1 MDNMTFEQAEQLL
14 TTAQKDRIARC
25 LWEELKLPQGLNE
38 VEKAFAFGLY
48 TFVQYEDRGALRQY
62 FAPEEGQP
70 APEHAAHA
78 PEEPPVL
85 PQPEA
90 PQQPAPAAPMPEPAP
105 APRPAMPKPESRP
118 DACAKNPDLLENKHT
133 EPVGIN
139 YTEAVPET
147 HAPAQ
152 PPKAAPEQGAKK
164 GGRPMYPYIKNIPH
178 EQPQDL
184 AALVSVQPG
193 QIVSR
198 TLAQNPA
205 VSLTLFA
212 FDEGEEISTHS
223 SEGDAMVQVLEG
235 EGLFTVDGTEHTVS
249 AGQVLVMP
257 AGKPHAVYAPRS
269 FKMLLTVVFPRK
281 E

>member
-14 TTAQKDRIARC
+14 TPIQKDRIARC
-25 LWEELKLPQGLNE
+25 LWEELHLPQGLNE

-48 TFVQYEDRGALRQY
+48 TFVQYEDKGALRQY
-62 FAPEEGQP
+62 FLSEEGK
-70 APEHAAHA
+70 AEPE
-78 PEEPPVL
+78 
-85 PQPEA
+85 
-90 PQQPAPAAPMPEPAP
+90 QPAPAPAPQPRPEPAP
-105 APRPAMPKPESRP
+105 QPEPAPKPQPEPEHAPAPELPRTRP
-118 DACAKNPDLLENKHT
+118 DACAENLVLLENKHT

-139 YTEAVPET
+139 YTEAVPKT
-147 HAPAQ
+147 TAPAAE
-152 PPKAAPEQGAKK
+152 PPKAAPAVGAAK
-164 GGRPMYPYIKNIPH
+164 GGRPMYPYIKNILH
-178 EQPQDL
+178 EQTQDL

-235 EGLFTVDGTEHTVS
+235 EGLFTVDGVEHTVA

-269 FKMLLTVVFPRK
+269 FKMLLTVVFPRRD
-281 E
+281 

>member
-25 LWEELKLPQGLNE
+25 LWEDLKLPQGLNE

-48 TFVQYEDRGALRQY
+48 TFVQYEDRDALRQY
-62 FAPEEGQP
+62 FALEEGQP
-70 APEHAAHA
+70 APEHTAHA
-78 PEEPPVL
+78 AAEQPV
-85 PQPEA
+85 P
-90 PQQPAPAAPMPEPAP
+90 PQQTAPEIT
-105 APRPAMPKPESRP
+105 MPKPKTRP
-118 DACAKNPDLLENKHT
+118 DACAEKVDLLEIKHT
-133 EPVGIN
+133 RPEQIR
-139 YTEAVPET
+139 YTQAVPEKND
-147 HAPAQ
+147 APAQ
-152 PPKAAPEQGAKK
+152 PTKAALEQGVKR

-178 EQPQDL
+178 EQTQDL

-235 EGLFTVDGTEHTVS
+235 EGLFTVDGTEHTVR

-257 AGKPHAVYAPRS
+257 AGKPHAVYAPRN

-281 E
+281 D

>member
-14 TTAQKDRIARC
+14 TAAQKDRIARC

-48 TFVQYEDRGALRQY
+48 TFVQYEDKGALRSY
-62 FAPEEGQP
+62 FMSEAGPAEPE
-70 APEHAAHA
+70 
-78 PEEPPVL
+78 
-85 PQPEA
+85 
-90 PQQPAPAAPMPEPAP
+90 QPAPAPALQPKPEPKPEPAP
-105 APRPAMPKPESRP
+105 KPQPEPVPVPAPELPRTRP
-118 DACAKNPDLLENKHT
+118 DACVENPGLLENKHT
-133 EPVGIN
+133 EPVGIS
-139 YTEAVPET
+139 YTEAVPKRT
-147 HAPAQ
+147 APAAQ
-152 PPKAAPEQGAKK
+152 PPKAEPAAGAAK

-178 EQPQDL
+178 EQTQDL

-212 FDEGEEISTHS
+212 FDAGEEISTHS

-281 E
+281 D

>member
-14 TTAQKDRIARC
+14 TPAQKDRIARC
-25 LWEELKLPQGLNE
+25 LWEELHLPQGLNE

-48 TFVQYEDRGALRQY
+48 TFVQYEDKGALRQY
-62 FAPEEGQP
+62 FLSEEGK
-70 APEHAAHA
+70 AEPE
-78 PEEPPVL
+78 
-85 PQPEA
+85 
-90 PQQPAPAAPMPEPAP
+90 QPAPAPKPQSEPEHAP
-105 APRPAMPKPESRP
+105 APELPRTRP
-118 DACAKNPDLLENKHT
+118 DACAENPVLLENKHT

-139 YTEAVPET
+139 YTEAVPKT
-147 HAPAQ
+147 TAPAAE
-152 PPKAAPEQGAKK
+152 PPKAAPAVGAAK

-178 EQPQDL
+178 EQTQDL

-198 TLAQNPA
+198 TLAQNQA

-235 EGLFTVDGTEHTVS
+235 EGLFTVDGVEHTVA

-281 E
+281 D

>member
-14 TTAQKDRIARC
+14 TPAQKDRIARC
-25 LWEELKLPQGLNE
+25 LWEDLKLPQGLNE

-48 TFVQYEDRGALRQY
+48 TFVQYEDKGALRSY
-62 FAPEEGQP
+62 F
-70 APEHAAHA
+70 
-78 PEEPPVL
+78 VS
-85 PQPEA
+85 EA
-90 PQQPAPAAPMPEPAP
+90 SPAAPTPMPQPKPEPVAE
-105 APRPAMPKPESRP
+105 PRIAMPKLETRP
-118 DACAKNPDLLENKHT
+118 DACVENFDLLENKHT
-133 EPVGIN
+133 EPVEIR
-139 YTEAVPET
+139 YTQAVPEPKPT
-147 HAPAQ
+147 PAAPQ
-152 PPKAAPEQGAKK
+152 KAAPVPGGKK

-178 EQPQDL
+178 EQTQDL

-235 EGLFTVDGTEHTVS
+235 EGLFTVDGVEHTVA

-281 E
+281 D

>member
-14 TTAQKDRIARC
+14 TPAQKDRIARC
-25 LWEELKLPQGLNE
+25 LWEELHLPQGLNE

-48 TFVQYEDRGALRQY
+48 TFVQYEDKGALRQY
-62 FAPEEGQP
+62 FLSEEGK
-70 APEHAAHA
+70 AEPE
-78 PEEPPVL
+78 
-85 PQPEA
+85 
-90 PQQPAPAAPMPEPAP
+90 QPAPAPKPQSEPEHAP
-105 APRPAMPKPESRP
+105 APGLPRTRP
-118 DACAKNPDLLENKHT
+118 DACAENPVLLENKHT

-139 YTEAVPET
+139 YTEAVPKT
-147 HAPAQ
+147 TAPAAE
-152 PPKAAPEQGAKK
+152 PPKAAPAVGAAK

-178 EQPQDL
+178 EQTQDL

-198 TLAQNPA
+198 TLAQNQA

-235 EGLFTVDGTEHTVS
+235 EGLFTVDGVEHTVA

-281 E
+281 D

>member
-14 TTAQKDRIARC
+14 TAAQKDRIARC

-48 TFVQYEDRGALRQY
+48 TFVQYEDKGALRSY
-62 FAPEEGQP
+62 FMSEAGPAEPE
-70 APEHAAHA
+70 
-78 PEEPPVL
+78 
-85 PQPEA
+85 
-90 PQQPAPAAPMPEPAP
+90 QPAPAPTPQPKPEPKPEPAP
-105 APRPAMPKPESRP
+105 KPQPEPVPAPELPRTRP
-118 DACAKNPDLLENKHT
+118 DACVENPGLLENKHT
-133 EPVGIN
+133 ESVGIS
-139 YTEAVPET
+139 YTHAVPET
-147 HAPAQ
+147 PAPAAA
-152 PPKAAPEQGAKK
+152 PPKAELAAVANK

-178 EQPQDL
+178 EQTQDL

-212 FDEGEEISTHS
+212 FDAGEEISTHS

-281 E
+281 D

>member
-14 TTAQKDRIARC
+14 TPAQKDRIARC
-25 LWEELKLPQGLNE
+25 LWEELHLPQGLNE

-48 TFVQYEDRGALRQY
+48 TFVQYEDKGALRQY
-62 FAPEEGQP
+62 FLSEEGK
-70 APEHAAHA
+70 AEPE
-78 PEEPPVL
+78 
-85 PQPEA
+85 
-90 PQQPAPAAPMPEPAP
+90 QPAPAPKPQSEPEHAP
-105 APRPAMPKPESRP
+105 APELPRTRP
-118 DACAKNPDLLENKHT
+118 DACAENPVLLENKHT

-139 YTEAVPET
+139 YTEAVPKT
-147 HAPAQ
+147 TAPAAEL
-152 PPKAAPEQGAKK
+152 PKAAPAVGAAK

-178 EQPQDL
+178 EQTQDL

-235 EGLFTVDGTEHTVS
+235 EGLFTVDGVEHTVA

-281 E
+281 D

>member
-14 TTAQKDRIARC
+14 TPAQKDRIARC
-25 LWEELKLPQGLNE
+25 LWEELHLPQGLNE

-48 TFVQYEDRGALRQY
+48 TFVQYEDKGALRQY
-62 FAPEEGQP
+62 FLSEEGK
-70 APEHAAHA
+70 AEPE
-78 PEEPPVL
+78 
-85 PQPEA
+85 
-90 PQQPAPAAPMPEPAP
+90 QPAPAPAPQPEPAP
-105 APRPAMPKPESRP
+105 KPEPEHAPDRELPRTRP
-118 DACAKNPDLLENKHT
+118 DACAENPVLLENKHT

-139 YTEAVPET
+139 YTEAVPKT
-147 HAPAQ
+147 TAPAA
-152 PPKAAPEQGAKK
+152 PPKAALAAGAAK

-178 EQPQDL
+178 EQTQDL

-212 FDEGEEISTHS
+212 FDAGEEISTHS

-269 FKMLLTVVFPRK
+269 FKMLLTVVLPRK
-281 E
+281 D

>member
-14 TTAQKDRIARC
+14 TPAQKDRIARC
-25 LWEELKLPQGLNE
+25 LWEDLKLPQGLNE

-48 TFVQYEDRGALRQY
+48 TFVQYEDKGALRSY
-62 FAPEEGQP
+62 FVSEASQAEPE
-70 APEHAAHA
+70 
-78 PEEPPVL
+78 
-85 PQPEA
+85 
-90 PQQPAPAAPMPEPAP
+90 QPAPAPAPQRPEPA
-105 APRPAMPKPESRP
+105 APTPMPQPKPEPVAEPRIAMPKPETRP
-118 DACAKNPDLLENKHT
+118 DACVENFDLLENKHT
-133 EPVGIN
+133 EPVEIR
-139 YTEAVPET
+139 YTQAVPEPKPT
-147 HAPAQ
+147 PAAPQ
-152 PPKAAPEQGAKK
+152 KAAPVPGGKK

-178 EQPQDL
+178 EQTQDL

-235 EGLFTVDGTEHTVS
+235 EGLFAVDGVEHTVA

-281 E
+281 D

>member
-1 MDNMTFEQAEQLL
+1 MDDMTFEQAEQLL
-14 TTAQKDRIARC
+14 TPAQKDRIARC
-25 LWEELKLPQGLNE
+25 LWEELRLPQGLNP

-48 TFVQYEDRGALRQY
+48 TFVQYEDKAALRRY
-62 FAPEEGQP
+62 FVPEQGGAEENRAASEQPRPVP
-70 APEHAAHA
+70 APE
-78 PEEPPVL
+78 P
-85 PQPEA
+85 
-90 PQQPAPAAPMPEPAP
+90 PAP
-105 APRPAMPKPESRP
+105 APGTRP
-118 DACAKNPDLLENKHT
+118 DACAEKVDLLENKHT
-133 EPVGIN
+133 GPVGIS
-139 YTEAVPET
+139 YTQAVPESP
-147 HAPAQ
+147 APA
-152 PPKAAPEQGAKK
+152 PGKAAPEPGVSK

-178 EQPQDL
+178 EQAQDL

-212 FDEGEEISTHS
+212 FDADEEISTHS

-235 EGLFTVDGTEHTVS
+235 EGRFTVDGTEHAVK

-257 AGKPHAVYAPRS
+257 AGKPHAVYAPQP

-281 E
+281 D

>member
-14 TTAQKDRIARC
+14 TPIQKDRIARC
-25 LWEELKLPQGLNE
+25 LWEELHLPQGLNE

-48 TFVQYEDRGALRQY
+48 TFVQYEDKGALRQY
-62 FAPEEGQP
+62 FLSEEGKAEPEHAP
-70 APEHAAHA
+70 APE
-78 PEEPPVL
+78 L
-85 PQPEA
+85 P
-90 PQQPAPAAPMPEPAP
+90 
-105 APRPAMPKPESRP
+105 RTRP
-118 DACAKNPDLLENKHT
+118 DACAENLVLLENKHT

-139 YTEAVPET
+139 YTEAVPKT
-147 HAPAQ
+147 TAPAAE
-152 PPKAAPEQGAKK
+152 PPKAAPAVGAAK

-178 EQPQDL
+178 EQTQDL

-235 EGLFTVDGTEHTVS
+235 EGLFTVDGVEHTVS

-281 E
+281 D